1 MSEREAA
8 EVPPIPSAPPAG
20 AGQRPGPGAGSA
32 GADSAAPGPVR
43 LDAFAPGGR
52 VYQAA
57 RDLYVSEAH
66 HVRPAG
72 PLAVVEPV
80 LPTDAAAAEV
90 FVGRGAER
98 REVLAVLDPA
108 HGATGMIVASSVAG
122 LAGIGKTAL
131 ARSCAAEA
139 VGRGWYAGGAV
150 FVDLNG
156 YARDPADQ
164 VMPEHVFAPML
175 HALGFPGRPADSP
188 AGQAA
193 QYHRMLAGLAAEGR
207 PVLLVLDNASST
219 AQIADLMPRSRAHR
233 TLITSRHTLVT
244 RGSRTLEL
252 GALSP
257 AGARALVEEQLEFLS
272 PGGTR
277 TRQDAAGTERLCRL
291 CGHLPL
297 ALHIATALLARD
309 PDLTPSD
316 LADELARARHKLDI
330 LDDGERAVRAA
341 FELSYRRLTPQQ
353 ARMFRLLPVNPGPH
367 IATDAV
373 ARLVGLAD
381 DQAVGLIRELAR
393 AHVVERVGN
402 GVWRQHDLMRAYAIE
417 LLGHHGDNQGAAS
430 NRLIE
435 HYIALAADAMSA
447 LHGEGPDTSFPTVE
461 AALAWCDREHP
472 NLQAATSMAATFGDD
487 DGALRIQ
494 ETVVAVYAHRG
505 QTAEWEAAAR
515 TAVRFAREAKDHP
528 GLSRALHQVMVALER
543 GGRQDEAVEAAGVL
557 LRFEQVVI
565 EAASLAEHPLDCQR
579 LLQHAVA
586 AVAESG
592 RLLGKRERRLLHTRR
607 ADIARVANARRLDET
622 FREIG
627 PRAPRRPAGP
637 AAEDVPGED
646 FRGTVPRPPRRPPEP
661 DTEDVPGEDFRGTVP
676 RPPRRPPEPPA
687 EEEVPDVAVE
697 ATRWAREALERLSE
711 HSPGVAHTVA
721 GAAPAQM
728 AARRAL
734 SLIPEDLRP
743 EDADDWRGVCALLA
757 RFAAARLAGGP
768 MSRDAGRLAQQ
779 GWSRGVLPHVASTYE
794 IAVQA
799 YRRVN
804 DAAPQVRLYSDLA
817 EESFQSGAY
826 PLAAK
831 YRLAAAGIAEAMGD
845 EEGQGEALSAAA
857 HAHLLLANHEEAARF
872 AESAFPLLTAAERPG
887 PAGRALTT
895 LANARYSL
903 NLPARAL
910 SAALGAEALTASAGD
925 LPGRTAALLILG
937 LVQRDTDRAEDS
949 SASWRT
955 ALHIARTLDDPYLTP
970 STESFLKSVGH
981 LRG

>member
-1 MSEREAA
+1 MREREAA
-8 EVPPIPSAPPAG
+8 EGPPIPPAPPAD
-20 AGQRPGPGAGSA
+20 AGRGPGPGAGPA

-80 LPTDAAAAEV
+80 LPTDEAAAEV
-90 FVGRGAER
+90 FVGRGTER

-175 HALGFPGRPADSP
+175 HALGFQGRPADSP

-193 QYHRMLAGLAAEGR
+193 QYHRMLADLAAEGR
-207 PVLLVLDNASST
+207 PVLLVLDNASGT
-219 AQIADLMPRSRAHR
+219 AQIAGLMPRSRAHR

-272 PGGTR
+272 PGRTR
-277 TRQDAAGTERLCRL
+277 TRQDATGTERLCRL

-309 PDLTPSD
+309 PNLTPSD
-316 LADELARARHKLDI
+316 LADELARARHRLDV

-341 FELSYRRLTPQQ
+341 FELSYRRLTPTQ
-353 ARMFRLLPVNPGPH
+353 ARVFRLLPVNPGPH
-367 IATDAV
+367 ITTDAV
-373 ARLVGLAD
+373 ARLVDLAD

-417 LLGHHGDNQGAAS
+417 LLGHYGDNQGSAS

-447 LHGEGPDTSFPTVE
+447 LHGEAPATSFPTVE

-494 ETVVAVYAHRG
+494 ETLVAVYAHRG

-528 GLSRALHQVMVALER
+528 GRSRALHQVMLALER
-543 GGRQDEAVEAAGVL
+543 AGRQDEAVEAAREL
-557 LRFEQVVI
+557 LRFQHVVI
-565 EAASLAEHPLDCQR
+565 EAASRAEHPLDCQR

-586 AVAESG
+586 AVAECR
-592 RLLGKRERRLLHTRR
+592 RLLGEREDRLLHTRR

-627 PRAPRRPAGP
+627 PRPPRRPAGP
-637 AAEDVPGED
+637 DTEDVPGEA
-646 FRGTVPRPPRRPPEP
+646 FWGSVPRPPRRPPEP
-661 DTEDVPGEDFRGTVP
+661 A
-676 RPPRRPPEPPA
+676 A

-697 ATRWAREALERLSE
+697 ATRWAREALERLAE
-711 HSPGVAHTVA
+711 HPPGVAHTVV

-734 SLIPEDLRP
+734 SLIPEGLRP

-768 MSRDAGRLAQQ
+768 MSRDAGRLAQRD
-779 GWSRGVLPHVASTYE
+779 WSWRVLPHVASTYE

-804 DAAPQVRLYSDLA
+804 DAAAQVRLYTDLA

-831 YRLAAAGIAEAMGD
+831 CRLAAAGIAEAMGD

-857 HAHLLLANHEEAARF
+857 HANLLLANHEEAARF
-872 AESAFPLLTAAERPG
+872 AERAVPLLTAAKRPG

-910 SAALGAEALTASAGD
+910 SAALRAEALTASADD
-925 LPGRTAALLILG
+925 LPGRTAALLVLG
-937 LVQRDTDRAEDS
+937 LAQRDTDRAEDS
-949 SASWRT
+949 SAFWRT

>member
-20 AGQRPGPGAGSA
+20 AGQGPGPGARSA

-80 LPTDAAAAEV
+80 LPTDEAAAEV
-90 FVGRGAER
+90 FVGRGTER

-252 GALSP
+252 GTLSP

-291 CGHLPL
+291 CGHMPL

-316 LADELARARHKLDI
+316 LADELARARNKLDI

-417 LLGHHGDNQGAAS
+417 LLGLYGDNQGAAS

-447 LHGEGPDTSFPTVE
+447 LHGEGPATSFPTVE

-557 LRFEQVVI
+557 LRFQQVVI

-586 AVAESG
+586 AVTESG
-592 RLLGKRERRLLHTRR
+592 RLLGEREDRLLHIRR
-607 ADIARVANARRLDET
+607 ADIARVANARHLDET

-627 PRAPRRPAGP
+627 PRAPRRPAG
-637 AAEDVPGED
+637 
-646 FRGTVPRPPRRPPEP
+646 P

-676 RPPRRPPEPPA
+676 RPPRRPPEPAA

-711 HSPGVAHTVA
+711 HSPGAAHTVV

-743 EDADDWRGVCALLA
+743 EDAADWRGVCALLA

-768 MSRDAGRLAQQ
+768 MSRDAGRLAQRD
-779 GWSRGVLPHVASTYE
+779 WSWRVLPHVASTYE

-804 DAAPQVRLYSDLA
+804 DAAAQVRLYTDLA

-831 YRLAAAGIAEAMGD
+831 CRLAAAGIAETMGD
-845 EEGQGEALSAAA
+845 EEGQGQALSAAA
-857 HAHLLLANHEEAARF
+857 HAHLLLANHEEAARY
-872 AESAFPLLTAAERPG
+872 AERAFPLLTAAKRPG

-895 LANARYSL
+895 LANAHYSL

>member
-1 MSEREAA
+1 MREREAA
-8 EVPPIPSAPPAG
+8 EGPPIPPAPPAG
-20 AGQRPGPGAGSA
+20 AGQGPGPGAGSA
-32 GADSAAPGPVR
+32 GADFAAPGPVR

-80 LPTDAAAAEV
+80 LPTDEAAAEV
-90 FVGRGAER
+90 FVGRGTER

-175 HALGFPGRPADSP
+175 HALGFRGRPADSP

-193 QYHRMLAGLAAEGR
+193 QYHRMLADLAAEGR

-277 TRQDAAGTERLCRL
+277 TRQDATGTERLCRL

-316 LADELARARHKLDI
+316 LADELARARHKLDV

-341 FELSYRRLTPQQ
+341 FELSYRRLTPKQ

-373 ARLVGLAD
+373 ARLVDLAD

-435 HYIALAADAMSA
+435 HYIALAADALST
-447 LHGEGPDTSFPTVE
+447 LHGEGPATSFPTVE

-515 TAVRFAREAKDHP
+515 TAVRFATEAKDHP
-528 GLSRALHQVMVALER
+528 GRSRALHQVMVALER
-543 GGRQDEAVEAAGVL
+543 SGRQDEAVEAAGAL
-557 LRFEQVVI
+557 LRFQHVVI
-565 EAASLAEHPLDCQR
+565 EAASRAEHPLDCRR

-586 AVAESG
+586 AVAESR
-592 RLLGKRERRLLHTRR
+592 RLLGEREDWLLHTRR

-627 PRAPRRPAGP
+627 PRPPRRPAGP
-637 AAEDVPGED
+637 DTEDVPGEN
-646 FRGTVPRPPRRPPEP
+646 FWGTVPRPPRRPPELA
-661 DTEDVPGEDFRGTVP
+661 
-676 RPPRRPPEPPA
+676 A

-711 HSPGVAHTVA
+711 QPPGAAHTVA
-721 GAAPAQM
+721 GAAPAQR
-728 AARRAL
+728 AARRSL
-734 SLIPEDLRP
+734 SLIPEGLRP

-779 GWSRGVLPHVASTYE
+779 DWSWGVLPHVASTYE
-794 IAVQA
+794 IAVHA

-804 DAAPQVRLYSDLA
+804 DAASQVRLYTDLA

-831 YRLAAAGIAEAMGD
+831 CRLAAAGIAESMGD

-857 HAHLLLANHEEAARF
+857 HANLLLANHVEAARF
-872 AESAFPLLTAAERPG
+872 AERAVPLLTAAKRPG

-910 SAALGAEALTASAGD
+910 SAALRAEALTASADD
-925 LPGRTAALLILG
+925 LPGRTAALLVLG
-937 LVQRDTDRAEDS
+937 LAQRATNRAEDS

-955 ALHIARTLDDPYLTP
+955 ALHLARTLDDPYLTP

>member
-8 EVPPIPSAPPAG
+8 EGPPIPPAPPAG
-20 AGQRPGPGAGSA
+20 PGPGAGSA
-32 GADSAAPGPVR
+32 GADFAAPGPVR

-57 RDLYVSEAH
+57 RDLYVSEGH

-80 LPTDAAAAEV
+80 LPTDEAAAEV
-90 FVGRGAER
+90 FVGRGTER

-175 HALGFPGRPADSP
+175 HALGFRGRPADSP

-193 QYHRMLAGLAAEGR
+193 QYHRMLADLAAEGR

-219 AQIADLMPRSRAHR
+219 AQISDLMPRSRAHR

-277 TRQDAAGTERLCRL
+277 TRQDATGTERLCRL

-309 PDLTPSD
+309 PDLTPSE
-316 LADELARARHKLDI
+316 LADELARARHKLDV

-373 ARLVGLAD
+373 ARLVDLPD
-381 DQAVGLIRELAR
+381 DRAVGLIRELAR

-417 LLGHHGDNQGAAS
+417 LLGRHGDNQGAAS

-435 HYIALAADAMSA
+435 HYISLAADAMSA
-447 LHGEGPDTSFPTVE
+447 LHGEGPAPSFATVE

-494 ETVVAVYAHRG
+494 ETLVAVYAHRG

-515 TAVRFAREAKDHP
+515 MAVRFAREAKDHP
-528 GLSRALHQVMVALER
+528 GRSRALHQVMVALER
-543 GGRQDEAVEAAGVL
+543 GGRQDEAMEAAGVL
-557 LRFEQVVI
+557 LRFQQVVI

-592 RLLGKRERRLLHTRR
+592 RLLGEREDRLLHTRR
-607 ADIARVANARRLDET
+607 TDIARVANARHLDET

-637 AAEDVPGED
+637 DTEDIPGED
-646 FRGTVPRPPRRPPEP
+646 FWGSVPRPPRRPPEP
-661 DTEDVPGEDFRGTVP
+661 A
-676 RPPRRPPEPPA
+676 A
-687 EEEVPDVAVE
+687 EEEVPDVALE

-711 HSPGVAHTVA
+711 HSPGGAHSVA

-768 MSRDAGRLAQQ
+768 MSRDAGRLAQRD
-779 GWSRGVLPHVASTYE
+779 WSWGVLPHVASTYE
-794 IAVQA
+794 IVVQA

-804 DAAPQVRLYSDLA
+804 DAAAQVRLYTDLA

-872 AESAFPLLTAAERPG
+872 AERAFPLLTAAKRPG

-925 LPGRTAALLILG
+925 LPGRTAALLVLG
-937 LVQRDTDRAEDS
+937 LAQRATDRAKDS

>member
-8 EVPPIPSAPPAG
+8 EGPPIPPAPPAG
-20 AGQRPGPGAGSA
+20 PGPE
-32 GADSAAPGPVR
+32 ADFAAPGPVR

-57 RDLYVSEAH
+57 RDLYVSEGH

-80 LPTDAAAAEV
+80 LPTDEAAAEV
-90 FVGRGAER
+90 FVGRGTER

-175 HALGFPGRPADSP
+175 HALGFRGRPADSP

-193 QYHRMLAGLAAEGR
+193 QYHRMLADLAAEGR

-219 AQIADLMPRSRAHR
+219 AQISALMPRSRAHR

-277 TRQDAAGTERLCRL
+277 TRQDATGTERLCRL

-309 PDLTPSD
+309 PDLTPSE
-316 LADELARARHKLDI
+316 LADELARARHKLDV

-373 ARLVGLAD
+373 ARLVDLPD
-381 DQAVGLIRELAR
+381 DRAVGLIRELAR

-417 LLGHHGDNQGAAS
+417 LLGRHGDNQGAAS

-435 HYIALAADAMSA
+435 HYISLAADAMSA
-447 LHGEGPDTSFPTVE
+447 LHGEGPTPSFATVE

-494 ETVVAVYAHRG
+494 ETLVAVYAHRG

-515 TAVRFAREAKDHP
+515 MAVRFAREAKDHP
-528 GLSRALHQVMVALER
+528 GRSRALHQVMVALER
-543 GGRQDEAVEAAGVL
+543 GGRQGEAMEAAGVL
-557 LRFEQVVI
+557 LRFQQVVI

-592 RLLGKRERRLLHTRR
+592 RLLGEREDRLLHTRR
-607 ADIARVANARRLDET
+607 TDIARVANARHLDET

-627 PRAPRRPAGP
+627 PRAPRHPAGP
-637 AAEDVPGED
+637 DTEDIPGED
-646 FRGTVPRPPRRPPEP
+646 FWGSVPRPPRRPPEP
-661 DTEDVPGEDFRGTVP
+661 A
-676 RPPRRPPEPPA
+676 A
-687 EEEVPDVAVE
+687 EEEVPDVALE

-711 HSPGVAHTVA
+711 HSPGGAHSVA

-768 MSRDAGRLAQQ
+768 MSRDAGRLAQRN
-779 GWSRGVLPHVASTYE
+779 WSWGVLPHVASTYE

-804 DAAPQVRLYSDLA
+804 DAAAQVRLYTDLA

-872 AESAFPLLTAAERPG
+872 AERAFPLLTAAKRPG

-925 LPGRTAALLILG
+925 LPGRTAALLVLG
-937 LVQRDTDRAEDS
+937 LAQRATDRAKDS

>member
-1 MSEREAA
+1 MGERETAD
-8 EVPPIPSAPPAG
+8 VPPVPLAPPAG
-20 AGQRPGPGAGSA
+20 AGQGPGPGAGSA
-32 GADSAAPGPVR
+32 EADSAAPGPVR
-43 LDAFAPGGR
+43 LDAFASGGR

-57 RDLYVSEAH
+57 RDLYVSEVH
-66 HVRPAG
+66 HARPAG

-80 LPTDAAAAEV
+80 LPTDEAAAEV

-164 VMPEHVFAPML
+164 VMPEHLFAPML
-175 HALGFPGRPADSP
+175 HALGFRGRPADST

-193 QYHRMLAGLAAEGR
+193 QYHRMLADLAAEGR

-219 AQIADLMPRSRAHR
+219 AQVAGLMPRSRAHR

-272 PGGTR
+272 AGGTR
-277 TRQDAAGTERLCRL
+277 TRQDTTGTERLCRL

-309 PDLTPSD
+309 PGLTPSD
-316 LADELARARHKLDI
+316 LADELARARHKLDV

-341 FELSYRRLTPQQ
+341 FELSYRRLTPKQ

-373 ARLVGLAD
+373 ARLVDQAD

-402 GVWRQHDLMRAYAIE
+402 GLWRQHDLMRAYAIE

-435 HYIALAADAMSA
+435 HYISRAADAMSA
-447 LHGEGPDTSFPTVE
+447 LHGEGTVTSFPTVE
-461 AALAWCDREHP
+461 TALAWCDREHP
-472 NLQAATSMAATFGDD
+472 NLQAAASMAATFGDD

-494 ETVVAVYAHRG
+494 ETLVAVHAHRG

-528 GLSRALHQVMVALER
+528 GRSRALHQVMVALER
-543 GGRQDEAVEAAGVL
+543 GGRQDEAMEAAKVL
-557 LRFEQVVI
+557 LRFQRVVI

-586 AVAESG
+586 AVAESR
-592 RLLGKRERRLLHTRR
+592 RLLGGRADRLPGGREDRLLHARR
-607 ADIARVANARRLDET
+607 ADIERVANARRLDET
-622 FREIG
+622 FQEIG
-627 PRAPRRPAGP
+627 PRPPRRPAGP
-637 AAEDVPGED
+637 DTEDVPYED
-646 FRGTVPRPPRRPPEP
+646 LWGTVPRPPRRPPEP
-661 DTEDVPGEDFRGTVP
+661 T
-676 RPPRRPPEPPA
+676 A

-697 ATRWAREALERLSE
+697 ATRWAREALERLAE
-711 HSPGVAHTVA
+711 HPPGVAHTVV

-734 SLIPEDLRP
+734 SLIPEGLRP

-768 MSRDAGRLAQQ
+768 MSRDAGRLAHRD
-779 GWSRGVLPHVASTYE
+779 WSWRVLPHVASTYG
-794 IAVQA
+794 IAVEA

-804 DAAPQVRLYSDLA
+804 DAATQVRLYTDLA
-817 EESFQSGAY
+817 EESFRSGAY

-831 YRLAAAGIAEAMGD
+831 CRLAAAGIAEAMGD
-845 EEGQGEALSAAA
+845 EEGQGEALSAVA
-857 HAHLLLANHEEAARF
+857 HANLLLANHEEAARF
-872 AESAFPLLTAAERPG
+872 AERAVPLLTAAKRPG

-910 SAALGAEALTASAGD
+910 SAALDAEALTASADD
-925 LPGRTAALLILG
+925 LPGRAAALLILG
-937 LVQRDTDRAEDS
+937 LAQRDTDRAEDS

-955 ALHIARTLDDPYLTP
+955 ALHIARALDDPYLTP

>member
-8 EVPPIPSAPPAG
+8 EVPPIPSAPPAS
-20 AGQRPGPGAGSA
+20 AGPGAGSA

-90 FVGRGAER
+90 FVGRGTER

-233 TLITSRHTLVT
+233 TLVTSRHTLVT

-272 PGGTR
+272 SGGTR

-309 PDLTPSD
+309 PDLMPSD
-316 LADELARARHKLDI
+316 LADELARARHKLDV

-515 TAVRFAREAKDHP
+515 SAVRFAREAKDHP
-528 GLSRALHQVMVALER
+528 GRSRALHQVMVALER
-543 GGRQDEAVEAAGVL
+543 AGRQGEAVEAAGVL
-557 LRFEQVVI
+557 LGFQQVVI

-637 AAEDVPGED
+637 DTEDVPGED
-646 FRGTVPRPPRRPPEP
+646 LWGTVPRPPRRPPEP
-661 DTEDVPGEDFRGTVP
+661 A
-676 RPPRRPPEPPA
+676 A

-711 HSPGVAHTVA
+711 HSPGVARSVA

-779 GWSRGVLPHVASTYE
+779 DWSWGVLPHVASTYE

-804 DAAPQVRLYSDLA
+804 DAAAQVRLYTDLA

-831 YRLAAAGIAEAMGD
+831 CRLAAAGIAETMGD
-845 EEGQGEALSAAA
+845 EGGQGEALSAAA

-872 AESAFPLLTAAERPG
+872 AERAFPLLTAAKRPG

-895 LANARYSL
+895 LANAHYSL

-925 LPGRTAALLILG
+925 LPGRTAALLVLG
-937 LVQRDTDRAEDS
+937 LAQRDTDRAEDS

>member
-20 AGQRPGPGAGSA
+20 VGQGPGPGAGSA

-80 LPTDAAAAEV
+80 LPTDEAAAEV
-90 FVGRGAER
+90 FVGRGTER

-175 HALGFPGRPADSP
+175 HALGFQGRPADSP

-257 AGARALVEEQLEFLS
+257 AGARTLVEEQLEFLS
-272 PGGTR
+272 PGETR
-277 TRQDAAGTERLCRL
+277 TRQDAQGTERLCRM

-309 PDLTPSD
+309 PDLTPSA
-316 LADELARARHKLDI
+316 LADELARARNKLDI

-341 FELSYRRLTPQQ
+341 FELSYRRLTPKQ
-353 ARMFRLLPVNPGPH
+353 ARVFRLLPLNPGPH

-373 ARLVGLAD
+373 ARLADMAD

-417 LLGHHGDNQGAAS
+417 LLGRHGDDQGAAS

-435 HYIALAADAMSA
+435 HYIALAADVLST
-447 LHGEGPDTSFPTVE
+447 LHDEGPATPFRTVE

-472 NLQAATSMAATFGDD
+472 NLQAAVSMAVTFGDD
-487 DGALRIQ
+487 DGALRVQ

-515 TAVRFAREAKDHP
+515 SAVRFAREAKDHP
-528 GLSRALHQVMVALER
+528 GRSRALHQVMVALER
-543 GGRQDEAVEAAGVL
+543 AGRQGEAVEAAGVL
-557 LRFEQVVI
+557 LGFQQVVI

-637 AAEDVPGED
+637 DTEDVPGED
-646 FRGTVPRPPRRPPEP
+646 LWGTVPRPPRRPPEP
-661 DTEDVPGEDFRGTVP
+661 A
-676 RPPRRPPEPPA
+676 A

-711 HSPGVAHTVA
+711 HSPGVARSVA

-768 MSRDAGRLAQQ
+768 MSRNAGQLAQQ
-779 GWSRGVLPHVASTYE
+779 DWSWGVLPHVASTYE

-804 DAAPQVRLYSDLA
+804 DAAAQVRLYTDLA

-831 YRLAAAGIAEAMGD
+831 CRLAAAGIAETMGD
-845 EEGQGEALSAAA
+845 EGGQGEALSAAA

-872 AESAFPLLTAAERPG
+872 AERAFPLLTAAKRPG

-895 LANARYSL
+895 LANAHYSL

-925 LPGRTAALLILG
+925 LPGRTAALLVLG
-937 LVQRDTDRAEDS
+937 LAQRDTDRAEDS

>member
-1 MSEREAA
+1 MGERGAA
-8 EVPPIPSAPPAG
+8 EGPPIPPAPPAG
-20 AGQRPGPGAGSA
+20 AGPGPGPGAGSG

-90 FVGRGAER
+90 FVGRGTER

-277 TRQDAAGTERLCRL
+277 TRQDATGTERLCRL

-316 LADELARARHKLDI
+316 LADELARARHKLDV

-373 ARLVGLAD
+373 ARLVDLAD

-402 GVWRQHDLMRAYAIE
+402 GVWRQHDLMRAYAIQ

-435 HYIALAADAMSA
+435 HYIALAADAMAA
-447 LHGEGPDTSFPTVE
+447 LHGEGPTTSFPTVE
-461 AALAWCDREHP
+461 AALAWCDREYP

-494 ETVVAVYAHRG
+494 ETLVAVYAHRG

-515 TAVRFAREAKDHP
+515 SAVRFAREAKDHP
-528 GLSRALHQVMVALER
+528 GRSRALHQVMVALER
-543 GGRQDEAVEAAGVL
+543 AGRQSEAVEAAGVL
-557 LRFEQVVI
+557 LGFQQVVI

-637 AAEDVPGED
+637 
-646 FRGTVPRPPRRPPEP
+646 

-676 RPPRRPPEPPA
+676 RPPRRPPEPAAEDVPGEDFRRTVPRPPRRPPEPAA
-687 EEEVPDVAVE
+687 EEEVPDVALE

-711 HSPGVAHTVA
+711 HSPGVARSVA

-779 GWSRGVLPHVASTYE
+779 DWSWGVLPHVASTYE

-804 DAAPQVRLYSDLA
+804 DAAAQVRLYTDLA

-831 YRLAAAGIAEAMGD
+831 CRLAAAGIAETMGD
-845 EEGQGEALSAAA
+845 EGGQGEALSAAA

-872 AESAFPLLTAAERPG
+872 AERAFPLLTAAKRPG

-903 NLPARAL
+903 NLPAQAL

-925 LPGRTAALLILG
+925 LPGRTAALLVLG
-937 LVQRDTDRAEDS
+937 LAQRDTDRAEDS

>member
-1 MSEREAA
+1 MTPR
-8 EVPPIPSAPPAG
+8 
-20 AGQRPGPGAGSA
+20 
-32 GADSAAPGPVR
+32 PVR

-66 HVRPAG
+66 NARPAG

-80 LPTDAAAAEV
+80 LPTDEAAAEV
-90 FVGRGAER
+90 FVGRGSER

-108 HGATGMIVASSVAG
+108 HDATGMIVASSVAG

-156 YARDPADQ
+156 YASDPADQ

-175 HALGFPGRPADSP
+175 HALGFQDRLADSP
-188 AGQAA
+188 GGQAA
-193 QYHRMLAGLAAEGR
+193 QYHRMLADRAAERR

-219 AQIADLMPRSRAHR
+219 AQIADLMPRSKAHR

-252 GALSP
+252 GTLSP
-257 AGARALVEEQLEFLS
+257 AGALSLVEEQLELLS
-272 PGGTR
+272 PGETR
-277 TRQDAAGTERLCRL
+277 TRQDTTGTERLCRL

-309 PDLTPSD
+309 PDLTPAA
-316 LADELARARHKLDI
+316 LADELARARNKLDI

-341 FELSYRRLTPQQ
+341 FELSYRRLTPGQ
-353 ARMFRLLPVNPGPH
+353 ARLFRLLPLNPGPH

-373 ARLVGLAD
+373 ARLVDLAD

-417 LLGHHGDNQGAAS
+417 LLGRYGDNQGAAS

-447 LHGEGPDTSFPTVE
+447 LHGEGPATSFPTVE

-494 ETVVAVYAHRG
+494 ETLVAVHAHRG
-505 QTAEWEAAAR
+505 QTAEWEATAR

-528 GLSRALHQVMVALER
+528 GRSRALHQVMVALER
-543 GGRQDEAVEAAGVL
+543 AGRQDEAVEVAREL
-557 LRFEQVVI
+557 LRFQHVVI
-565 EAASLAEHPLDCQR
+565 EAASRAEHPLDCQR

-586 AVAESG
+586 AVAESR
-592 RLLGKRERRLLHTRR
+592 RLLGEREDRLLHTRR

-627 PRAPRRPAGP
+627 PRPPRRPAG
-637 AAEDVPGED
+637 
-646 FRGTVPRPPRRPPEP
+646 P
-661 DTEDVPGEDFRGTVP
+661 DTEDVPGEDFWGPVP
-676 RPPRRPPEPPA
+676 RPPRCPPEPAA

-697 ATRWAREALERLSE
+697 ATRWAREALERLAE
-711 HSPGVAHTVA
+711 HSPGVAHTVV

-734 SLIPEDLRP
+734 SLIPEGLRP

-757 RFAAARLAGGP
+757 CFAAARLAGGP
-768 MSRDAGRLAQQ
+768 ISRDAGRLAQRD
-779 GWSRGVLPHVASTYE
+779 WSWRVLPHVASTYE

-799 YRRVN
+799 YRRVD
-804 DAAPQVRLYSDLA
+804 DAATQVRLYTDLA

-831 YRLAAAGIAEAMGD
+831 ARLAAAGIAEAMGD
-845 EEGQGEALSAAA
+845 EEGQGEALSAVA
-857 HAHLLLANHEEAARF
+857 HANLLLANHEEAARF
-872 AESAFPLLTAAERPG
+872 AERAAPLLTAAKRPG
-887 PAGRALTT
+887 PARRALTT

-910 SAALGAEALTASAGD
+910 SAVAFMPRPSPRRRTIFRAARRPSSSWVSYNATRTAPRIPPPPGGPRCTSPGPSMTPTSRPARSPSSRAWATCAAEACSRP
-925 LPGRTAALLILG
+925 LPTRRTPP
-937 LVQRDTDRAEDS
+937 
-949 SASWRT
+949 ASWCCRW
-955 ALHIARTLDDPYLTP
+955 ASSGCGPP
-970 STESFLKSVGH
+970 
-981 LRG
+981 

>member
-1 MSEREAA
+1 MGEREAA
-8 EVPPIPSAPPAG
+8 EDPPLSTAPTAG
-20 AGQRPGPGAGSA
+20 AGPGAGPGPSTESSA
-32 GADSAAPGPVR
+32 GADSVTPQPVR

-80 LPTDAAAAEV
+80 LPTGEAAAEV
-90 FVGRGAER
+90 FVGRGTER

-156 YARDPADQ
+156 YASDPADQ

-175 HALGFPGRPADSP
+175 HSLGFQGRLADSP
-188 AGQAA
+188 GGQAA
-193 QYHRMLAGLAAEGR
+193 QYHRMLADRAAERR

-219 AQIADLMPRSRAHR
+219 AQIAGLMPRSRAHR

-257 AGARALVEEQLEFLS
+257 VGARTLVEEQLEFLS
-272 PGGTR
+272 PGEPR
-277 TRQDAAGTERLCRL
+277 TRQDAKGTERLCRM

-309 PDLTPSD
+309 PDLTPAA
-316 LADELARARHKLDI
+316 LADELARARNRLDI

-341 FELSYRRLTPQQ
+341 FELSYRRLTPEQ
-353 ARMFRLLPVNPGPH
+353 ARLFRLLPLNPGPH

-373 ARLVGLAD
+373 ARLADMTD
-381 DQAVGLIRELAR
+381 DQAVGLVRELAR
-393 AHVVERVGN
+393 AHVVERAGSS
-402 GVWRQHDLMRAYAIE
+402 VWRQHDLMRAYAIE
-417 LLGHHGDNQGAAS
+417 LLGLHGDDQGAAS

-435 HYIALAADAMSA
+435 HYIALAADAMST
-447 LHGEGPDTSFPTVE
+447 LHADRPSAPFRTVE
-461 AALAWCDREHP
+461 DALTWCDREHP
-472 NLQAATSMAATFGDD
+472 NLQAAISMAATFGDD

-494 ETVVAVYAHRG
+494 ETLIAVHAHRG

-515 TAVRFAREAKDHP
+515 MAVRFAREAKDHP
-528 GLSRALHQVMVALER
+528 GRSRALHQVMVALER
-543 GGRQDEAVEAAGVL
+543 GGRQDQAVEAARAL
-557 LRFEQVVI
+557 LRFQHEVI
-565 EAASLAEHPLDCQR
+565 EAASRAEDPVDCRR

-586 AVAESG
+586 AVAESR
-592 RLLGKRERRLLHTRR
+592 RLLGESESRLLHTRR
-607 ADIARVANARRLDET
+607 EDIARVASARHLDET
-622 FREIG
+622 FQEIG
-627 PRAPRRPAGP
+627 
-637 AAEDVPGED
+637 
-646 FRGTVPRPPRRPPEP
+646 PRPPRRVSEPPTDE
-661 DTEDVPGEDFRGTVP
+661 VPGVS
-676 RPPRRPPEPPA
+676 A
-687 EEEVPDVAVE
+687 EAVS
-697 ATRWAREALERLSE
+697 WARNALERL
-711 HSPGVAHTVA
+711 PQGFPRGTDPVA

-743 EDADDWRGVCALLA
+743 EDADDWREVCELLA
-757 RFAAARLAGGP
+757 RFAAKRLAWGAV
-768 MSRDAGRLAQQ
+768 SRDSGRPAQ
-779 GWSRGVLPHVASTYE
+779 GDWSWRVLPHVTSTYE

-799 YRRVN
+799 YKRIN
-804 DAAPQVRLYSDLA
+804 DPAAQVRLYTDLA
-817 EESFQSGAY
+817 EESFQSGDY
-826 PLAAK
+826 PRAIRCRTAV
-831 YRLAAAGIAEAMGD
+831 AGIAKAMGD
-845 EEGQGEALSAAA
+845 EAGEGEALAAVA
-857 HAHLLLANHEEAARF
+857 HANLLLENHEKAVRF
-872 AESAFPLLTAAERPG
+872 AESAVPLLTAAKRPG

-903 NLPARAL
+903 TLPAQAL
-910 SAALGAEALTASAGD
+910 SAALNAEALAASVDD
-925 LPGRTAALLILG
+925 LQGRIAALLILG
-937 LVQRDTDRAEDS
+937 LAQRDTDHAEDAS
-949 SASWRT
+949 TSWRT
-955 ALHIARTLDDPYLTP
+955 ALRIARTLQDPYLTP
-970 STESFLKSVGH
+970 RTESFLKSVGH
-981 LRG
+981 LRT

>member
-8 EVPPIPSAPPAG
+8 EGPPVPPAPPAG
-20 AGQRPGPGAGSA
+20 AGRGPGPGAGSA

-57 RDLYVSEAH
+57 RDLYVSEAP

-80 LPTDAAAAEV
+80 LPTDEAAAEV
-90 FVGRGAER
+90 FVGRGPER

-175 HALGFPGRPADSP
+175 HALGFQGRPADSP

-193 QYHRMLAGLAAEGR
+193 QYHRMLADLAAEGR

-219 AQIADLMPRSRAHR
+219 AQIAGLMPRSRAHR

-277 TRQDAAGTERLCRL
+277 TRHDATGTERLCRL

-316 LADELARARHKLDI
+316 LADELARARHKLDV

-341 FELSYRRLTPQQ
+341 FELSYRRLTPKQ
-353 ARMFRLLPVNPGPH
+353 ARVFRLLPVNPGPH
-367 IATDAV
+367 ITTDAV
-373 ARLVGLAD
+373 ARLVDLAD
-381 DQAVGLIRELAR
+381 DQAVGVIRELAR

-402 GVWRQHDLMRAYAIE
+402 GAWRQHDLMRAYAIE
-417 LLGHHGDNQGAAS
+417 LLGHHGDDQGAAS

-447 LHGEGPDTSFPTVE
+447 LHGEGPAASFPTVD
-461 AALAWCDREHP
+461 AALAWCEREHP

-494 ETVVAVYAHRG
+494 ETLVAVYAHRG

-528 GLSRALHQVMVALER
+528 GRSRALHQVMVALER
-543 GGRQDEAVEAAGVL
+543 AGRQDEAVEAAGVL
-557 LRFEQVVI
+557 LRFQHVVI
-565 EAASLAEHPLDCQR
+565 EAASRAEHPLDCQR

-586 AVAESG
+586 AVAESR
-592 RLLGKRERRLLHTRR
+592 RLLGEREDWLLHTRR

-637 AAEDVPGED
+637 DTEDLPGED
-646 FRGTVPRPPRRPPEP
+646 FRRTVPRPPRRPPGP
-661 DTEDVPGEDFRGTVP
+661 A
-676 RPPRRPPEPPA
+676 A
-687 EEEVPDVAVE
+687 EEKVPDVAVE
-697 ATRWAREALERLSE
+697 ATRWAREALERLSK
-711 HSPGVAHTVA
+711 HPTGAAHTVA

-734 SLIPEDLRP
+734 SLIPEGLRP

-757 RFAAARLAGGP
+757 RFAAARLDGGP
-768 MSRDAGRLAQQ
+768 VSRDAGRLAQQ
-779 GWSRGVLPHVASTYE
+779 DWSWGVLPHVASTYE

-804 DAAPQVRLYSDLA
+804 DAAAQVRLYTDLA

-831 YRLAAAGIAEAMGD
+831 CRLAAAGIAEAMGD

-872 AESAFPLLTAAERPG
+872 AERAVPLLTAAKRPG

-895 LANARYSL
+895 LANARHSL

-910 SAALGAEALTASAGD
+910 SAALRAEALTASADD
-925 LPGRTAALLILG
+925 LPGRTAALLVLG
-937 LVQRDTDRAEDS
+937 LAQRDTNRAEDS

-970 STESFLKSVGH
+970 STESFLKRVGH

>member
-8 EVPPIPSAPPAG
+8 EGPPIPPAPPAG
-20 AGQRPGPGAGSA
+20 PGPGAGSA

-57 RDLYVSEAH
+57 RDLYVSEGH

-80 LPTDAAAAEV
+80 LPTDEAAAEV
-90 FVGRGAER
+90 FVGRGTER

-175 HALGFPGRPADSP
+175 HALGFRGRPADSP

-193 QYHRMLAGLAAEGR
+193 QYHRMLADLAAEGR

-219 AQIADLMPRSRAHR
+219 AQISDLMPRSRAHR

-277 TRQDAAGTERLCRL
+277 TRQDATGTERLCRL

-309 PDLTPSD
+309 PDLTPSE
-316 LADELARARHKLDI
+316 LADELARARHKLDV

-373 ARLVGLAD
+373 ARLVDLPD
-381 DQAVGLIRELAR
+381 DRAVGLIRELAR

-417 LLGHHGDNQGAAS
+417 LLGRHGDNQGAAS

-435 HYIALAADAMSA
+435 HYISLAADAMSA
-447 LHGEGPDTSFPTVE
+447 LHGEGPAPSFATVE

-494 ETVVAVYAHRG
+494 ETLVAVYAHRG

-515 TAVRFAREAKDHP
+515 MAVRFAREAKDHP
-528 GLSRALHQVMVALER
+528 GRSRALHQVMVALER
-543 GGRQDEAVEAAGVL
+543 GGRQDEAMEAAGVL
-557 LRFEQVVI
+557 LRFQQVVI

-592 RLLGKRERRLLHTRR
+592 RLLGEREDRLLHTRR
-607 ADIARVANARRLDET
+607 TDIARVANARHLDET

-637 AAEDVPGED
+637 DTEDVPGED
-646 FRGTVPRPPRRPPEP
+646 CRGTGPRAPRHPAGPDTEDIPGEDFWGSVPRPPRRPPEP
-661 DTEDVPGEDFRGTVP
+661 A
-676 RPPRRPPEPPA
+676 A
-687 EEEVPDVAVE
+687 EEEVPDVALE

-711 HSPGVAHTVA
+711 HSPGGAHSVA

-768 MSRDAGRLAQQ
+768 MSRDAGRLAQRD
-779 GWSRGVLPHVASTYE
+779 WSWGVLPHVASTYE
-794 IAVQA
+794 IVVQA

-804 DAAPQVRLYSDLA
+804 DAAAQVRLYTDLA

-872 AESAFPLLTAAERPG
+872 AERAFPLLTAAKRPG

-925 LPGRTAALLILG
+925 LPGRTAALLVLG
-937 LVQRDTDRAEDS
+937 LAQRATDRAKDS

>member
-1 MSEREAA
+1 MGEREAA
-8 EVPPIPSAPPAG
+8 KGPPVPPAPPAG
-20 AGQRPGPGAGSA
+20 AGQGPGPGAGSA

-72 PLAVVEPV
+72 PLVVVEPV
-80 LPTDAAAAEV
+80 LPTDEAAAEV
-90 FVGRGAER
+90 FVGRGTER

-175 HALGFPGRPADSP
+175 HALGFQGRPADSP

-233 TLITSRHTLVT
+233 SLITSRHTLVT

-257 AGARALVEEQLEFLS
+257 AGARALVDEQLEFLS

-277 TRQDAAGTERLCRL
+277 TRQDATGTERLCRL

-309 PDLTPSD
+309 PALTPSD
-316 LADELARARHKLDI
+316 LADELARARHKLDV

-341 FELSYRRLTPQQ
+341 FELSYRRLTPKQ
-353 ARMFRLLPVNPGPH
+353 ARVFRLLPLNPGPH

-373 ARLVGLAD
+373 ARLADMAD

-417 LLGHHGDNQGAAS
+417 LLGRHGDNQGAAS

-435 HYIALAADAMSA
+435 HYIALAADALA
-447 LHGEGPDTSFPTVE
+447 TLHAEGPATPFRTVE
-461 AALAWCDREHP
+461 AALAWCDREQP
-472 NLQAATSMAATFGDD
+472 NLQAAISMAATFGDD

-494 ETVVAVYAHRG
+494 ETLIAVHAHRG

-515 TAVRFAREAKDHP
+515 TAVRFATEAKDHP
-528 GLSRALHQVMVALER
+528 GRSRALHQVMVALER
-543 GGRQDEAVEAAGVL
+543 GGRRDQAVEAARTL
-557 LRFEQVVI
+557 LRFQHMVV
-565 EAASLAEHPLDCQR
+565 EAASQAGHPLDCQR
-579 LLQHAVA
+579 LLEHAVA

-592 RLLGKRERRLLHTRR
+592 RLLGEREDRLLHTRR
-607 ADIARVANARRLDET
+607 ADIARVASARRLDET
-622 FREIG
+622 FQEIG
-627 PRAPRRPAGP
+627 PRPPRRPAGP
-637 AAEDVPGED
+637 AAEEEVPEEN
-646 FRGTVPRPPRRPPEP
+646 FRGSVPRPPRRPPEP
-661 DTEDVPGEDFRGTVP
+661 A
-676 RPPRRPPEPPA
+676 A
-687 EEEVPDVAVE
+687 EEEVVGVAAE
-697 ATRWAREALERLSE
+697 AARWARKALERLPKDS
-711 HSPGVAHTVA
+711 SGDAHTVA

-768 MSRDAGRLAQQ
+768 ISRDAGRIAQQ
-779 GWSRGVLPHVASTYE
+779 DWSWRVLPHVASTYE
-794 IAVQA
+794 IAVLA

-804 DAAPQVRLYSDLA
+804 DPAAQVRLYSDLA
-817 EESFQSGAY
+817 EESFRSGDY
-826 PLAAK
+826 PRVIK
-831 YRLAAAGIAEAMGD
+831 CRLMAAGITEAMGD
-845 EEGQGEALSAAA
+845 EAGQGEALSAVA
-857 HAHLLLANHEEAARF
+857 HANLLLANHEEAARF
-872 AESAFPLLTAAERPG
+872 AEKAAPLLAGAKRPG

-903 NLPARAL
+903 NHPAQAL
-910 SAALGAEALTASAGD
+910 SAALRAEALTTSADD
-925 LPGRTAALLILG
+925 LQGRVAALLILG
-937 LVQRDTDRAEDS
+937 LAQRDTDRADDA

-955 ALHIARTLDDPYLTP
+955 ALRIARTLQDPYLTP
-970 STESFLKSVGH
+970 RTESFLKTMGH
-981 LRG
+981 LRS

>member
-1 MSEREAA
+1 MASGGASPDTQVVGSQHLEAHASE
-8 EVPPIPSAPPAG
+8 S
-20 AGQRPGPGAGSA
+20 
-32 GADSAAPGPVR
+32 
-43 LDAFAPGGR
+43 GR

-80 LPTDAAAAEV
+80 LPTDEAAAEV
-90 FVGRGAER
+90 FVGRATER

-108 HGATGMIVASSVAG
+108 HGATGMVVASSVAG

-139 VGRGWYAGGAV
+139 VGRGWYPGGAV

-156 YARDPADQ
+156 YARDPADH
-164 VMPEHVFAPML
+164 VMPEHVLAPIL
-175 HALGFPGRPADSP
+175 HSLGFEGRPAESP

-193 QYHRMLAGLAAEGR
+193 QYHRMLADRAAEGC

-219 AQIADLMPRSRAHR
+219 SQIADLMPRSRAHR

-277 TRQDAAGTERLCRL
+277 TRQDSTGTERLCRL

-316 LADELARARHKLDI
+316 LADELARARHKLDV

-341 FELSYRRLTPQQ
+341 FELSYRRLTPKQ

-367 IATDAV
+367 ISTDAV
-373 ARLVGLAD
+373 APLVDLPD

-402 GVWRQHDLMRAYAIE
+402 GVWRQHDLMRAYSIE
-417 LLGHHGDNQGAAS
+417 LLAHHGDNQGAAS

-447 LHGEGPDTSFPTVE
+447 LHAEGPATSFRTVE
-461 AALAWCDREHP
+461 AALAWCDRGHP

-494 ETVVAVYAHRG
+494 ETLVAVHAHRR

-515 TAVRFAREAKDHP
+515 TAVRFAREAKDHR
-528 GLSRALHQVMVALER
+528 GRSRALHQVMVALEH
-543 GGRQDEAVEAAGVL
+543 GGRQDEAVEAAGAL
-557 LRFEQVVI
+557 LRFQHVVI
-565 EAASLAEHPLDCQR
+565 EAASRAEHPLDCQR

-592 RLLGKRERRLLHTRR
+592 RLLDESEDWLLHTRR

-622 FREIG
+622 FQVIG
-627 PRAPRRPAGP
+627 PRPPRRPTGP
-637 AAEDVPGED
+637 DSEDVPDENV
-646 FRGTVPRPPRRPPEP
+646 RGTVPPPPRRPPEP
-661 DTEDVPGEDFRGTVP
+661 A
-676 RPPRRPPEPPA
+676 A
-687 EEEVPDVAVE
+687 EEEVPSVAAE
-697 ATRWAREALERLSE
+697 AMSWARETLKRWPED
-711 HSPGVAHTVA
+711 SPGDAHTVA

-743 EDADDWRGVCALLA
+743 ENADEWRGGVCALLA

-768 MSRDAGRLAQQ
+768 MSRDAGRLAHQD
-779 GWSRGVLPHVASTYE
+779 WSWRVLPHVASTYE

-799 YRRVN
+799 YRRIN
-804 DAAPQVRLYSDLA
+804 DAAAQAHLYTDLA
-817 EESFQSGAY
+817 EESFASGDY
-826 PLAAK
+826 PRAVK
-831 YRLAAAGIAEAMGD
+831 CRLAAAGIAEAMGD
-845 EEGQGEALSAAA
+845 EAGQGDALSAVA
-857 HAHLLLANHEEAARF
+857 HANLLLANHEEAARF
-872 AESAFPLLTAAERPG
+872 AEKAVPLLTAAKRPG
-887 PAGRALTT
+887 ARRPGAHHPGERLLQPESPGPGAL
-895 LANARYSL
+895 RR
-903 NLPARAL
+903 P
-910 SAALGAEALTASAGD
+910 
-925 LPGRTAALLILG
+925 
-937 LVQRDTDRAEDS
+937 
-949 SASWRT
+949 
-955 ALHIARTLDDPYLTP
+955 
-970 STESFLKSVGH
+970 
-981 LRG
+981 

>member
-1 MSEREAA
+1 MGERGAA
-8 EVPPIPSAPPAG
+8 EGPPIPPAPPAG
-20 AGQRPGPGAGSA
+20 GGPGPGPGAGPSPGADAA
-32 GADSAAPGPVR
+32 GAGPVR

-66 HVRPAG
+66 HVGPAG

-80 LPTDAAAAEV
+80 LPTDEAAAEV
-90 FVGRGAER
+90 FVGRGTEV

-175 HALGFPGRPADSP
+175 HALGFRGRPADSP

-193 QYHRMLAGLAAEGR
+193 QYHRMLADRAAEGR

-219 AQIADLMPRSRAHR
+219 AQIAGLMPRSRAHR

-257 AGARALVEEQLEFLS
+257 AGARALVEEQLQFLS

-277 TRQDAAGTERLCRL
+277 TGQDATGTERLCRL

-316 LADELARARHKLDI
+316 LADELARARHRLDV

-341 FELSYRRLTPQQ
+341 FELSYRRLTPKQ

-373 ARLVGLAD
+373 ARLVDLAD

-417 LLGHHGDNQGAAS
+417 LLGHHGDDQGAAS
-430 NRLIE
+430 SRLIE
-435 HYIALAADAMSA
+435 HYIALAADALSA
-447 LHGEGPDTSFPTVE
+447 LHGEGSATSFPTVE

-494 ETVVAVYAHRG
+494 ETLIALYAHRG
-505 QTAEWEAAAR
+505 QTAEWESAAR
-515 TAVRFAREAKDHP
+515 AAVRFAREAKDHP
-528 GLSRALHQVMVALER
+528 GRSRALHQVMVALER
-543 GGRQDEAVEAAGVL
+543 AGRRAEAVAAAGALLRFQHVVVEAAS
-557 LRFEQVVI
+557 R
-565 EAASLAEHPLDCQR
+565 AEHPLDCQR

-592 RLLGKRERRLLHTRR
+592 RLLGDREDWLLHTRR
-607 ADIARVANARRLDET
+607 ADIARVANARRLDES
-622 FREIG
+622 FQEIG
-627 PRAPRRPAGP
+627 
-637 AAEDVPGED
+637 
-646 FRGTVPRPPRRPPEP
+646 PRPPRRPAVP
-661 DTEDVPGEDFRGTVP
+661 DTEDVPDGDFRETA
-676 RPPRRPPEPPA
+676 PRRPHRPPGPPA

-697 ATRWAREALERLSE
+697 ATRWAREALDRLAE
-711 HSPGVAHTVA
+711 HSPGIAHTVA
-721 GAAPAQM
+721 GAAPAQR

-734 SLIPEDLRP
+734 SLIPEGLRP

-768 MSRDAGRLAQQ
+768 TSRDAGRLAQQ
-779 GWSRGVLPHVASTYE
+779 NWSSLVLPHVASTYE
-794 IAVQA
+794 IAVLA
-799 YRRVN
+799 HRRVN
-804 DAAPQVRLYSDLA
+804 DAAAQVRLYTDLA
-817 EESFQSGAY
+817 EESFRSGAY
-826 PLAAK
+826 PLAVTC
-831 YRLAAAGIAEAMGD
+831 RLAAAGIAEATGD
-845 EEGQGEALSAAA
+845 EGGQGEALSAAA
-857 HAHLLLANHEEAARF
+857 HANLLLANHEEAARL
-872 AESAFPLLTAAERPG
+872 AERAAPLLTAAKRPG

-903 NLPARAL
+903 NSPARAL
-910 SAALGAEALTASAGD
+910 SAALRADALTASADD
-925 LPGRTAALLILG
+925 LPGRTAALLVLG
-937 LVQRDTDRAEDS
+937 LAQRDTGRAADS
-949 SASWRT
+949 AASWQR
-955 ALHIARTLDDPYLTP
+955 ALRIARALKDPYLTP
-970 STESFLKSVGH
+970 STESFLRSVGH
-981 LRG
+981 LGG

>member
-1 MSEREAA
+1 MGGREAA
-8 EVPPIPSAPPAG
+8 EGPPIPSAPPAG
-20 AGQRPGPGAGSA
+20 AGPGAGAA

-90 FVGRGAER
+90 FVGRGAEM

-316 LADELARARHKLDI
+316 LADELARARHKLDV

-341 FELSYRRLTPQQ
+341 FELSYRRLTSQQ

-373 ARLVGLAD
+373 ARLVDLAD

-402 GVWRQHDLMRAYAIE
+402 GVWRQHDLMRAYAIQ

-435 HYIALAADAMSA
+435 HYIAMAADAMSA
-447 LHGEGPDTSFPTVE
+447 LHGEGPVTSFPTVE

-494 ETVVAVYAHRG
+494 ETLVAVYAHRG

-528 GLSRALHQVMVALER
+528 GRSRALHQVMVALER
-543 GGRQDEAVEAAGVL
+543 AGRQDEAVEAAGVL
-557 LRFEQVVI
+557 LGFQQVVI

-592 RLLGKRERRLLHTRR
+592 RLLGGREDGLLHTRR

-637 AAEDVPGED
+637 
-646 FRGTVPRPPRRPPEP
+646 

-676 RPPRRPPEPPA
+676 RPPRRPPEPPEPPA
-687 EEEVPDVAVE
+687 EEEVPDVALE

-711 HSPGVAHTVA
+711 HSPGVAHSVA

-779 GWSRGVLPHVASTYE
+779 EWSWGVLPHVAGTYE

-831 YRLAAAGIAEAMGD
+831 CRLAAAGIAEAMGD

-857 HAHLLLANHEEAARF
+857 HAHLLMANHEEAARF
-872 AESAFPLLTAAERPG
+872 AESAFPLLTAAKRPG

-895 LANARYSL
+895 LANARFSL
-903 NLPARAL
+903 NLPAQAL

-925 LPGRTAALLILG
+925 LPGRTAALLVLG
-937 LVQRDTDRAEDS
+937 LAQRDTDRAEDS

>member
-1 MSEREAA
+1 MREREAA
-8 EVPPIPSAPPAG
+8 EGPPIPPAPPAD
-20 AGQRPGPGAGSA
+20 AGQGPGPGAGPA

-80 LPTDAAAAEV
+80 LPTDEAAAEV
-90 FVGRGAER
+90 FVGRGTER

-175 HALGFPGRPADSP
+175 HALGFQGRPADSP

-193 QYHRMLAGLAAEGR
+193 QYHRMLADLAAEGR
-207 PVLLVLDNASST
+207 PVLLVLDNASGT
-219 AQIADLMPRSRAHR
+219 AQIAGLMPRSRAHR

-277 TRQDAAGTERLCRL
+277 TRQDATGTERLCRL

-316 LADELARARHKLDI
+316 LADELACARHRLDV

-341 FELSYRRLTPQQ
+341 FELSYRRLTPTQ
-353 ARMFRLLPVNPGPH
+353 ARVFRLLPVNPGPH
-367 IATDAV
+367 ITTDAV
-373 ARLVGLAD
+373 ARLVDLAD

-417 LLGHHGDNQGAAS
+417 LLGHYGDNQGAAS

-447 LHGEGPDTSFPTVE
+447 LHGEAPATSFPTVE

-494 ETVVAVYAHRG
+494 ETLVAVHAHRG

-528 GLSRALHQVMVALER
+528 GRSRALHQVMLALER
-543 GGRQDEAVEAAGVL
+543 AGRQDEAVEAAGAL
-557 LRFEQVVI
+557 LRFQHVVI
-565 EAASLAEHPLDCQR
+565 EAASRAEHPLDCQR

-586 AVAESG
+586 AVAECR
-592 RLLGKRERRLLHTRR
+592 RLLGEREDRLLHTRR

-627 PRAPRRPAGP
+627 PRPPRRPAGP
-637 AAEDVPGED
+637 DTEDVPGEA
-646 FRGTVPRPPRRPPEP
+646 FWGSVPRPPRRPPEP
-661 DTEDVPGEDFRGTVP
+661 A
-676 RPPRRPPEPPA
+676 A

-697 ATRWAREALERLSE
+697 ATRWAREALERLAE
-711 HSPGVAHTVA
+711 HPPGVAHTVV

-734 SLIPEDLRP
+734 SLIPEGLRP
-743 EDADDWRGVCALLA
+743 EEADDWRGVCALLA

-768 MSRDAGRLAQQ
+768 MSRDAGRLAQRD
-779 GWSRGVLPHVASTYE
+779 WSWRVLPHVASTYE

-804 DAAPQVRLYSDLA
+804 DAAAQVRLYTDLA

-831 YRLAAAGIAEAMGD
+831 CRLAAAGIAEAMGD

-857 HAHLLLANHEEAARF
+857 HANLLLANHEEAARF
-872 AESAFPLLTAAERPG
+872 AERAVPLLTAAKRPG

-910 SAALGAEALTASAGD
+910 SAALRAEALTASADD
-925 LPGRTAALLILG
+925 LPGRTAALLVLG
-937 LVQRDTDRAEDS
+937 LAQRDTDRAEDS

>member
-8 EVPPIPSAPPAG
+8 EVPPIPSAPPAS
-20 AGQRPGPGAGSA
+20 AGPGAGSA

-90 FVGRGAER
+90 FVGRGTER

-233 TLITSRHTLVT
+233 TLVTSRHTLVT

-272 PGGTR
+272 SGGTR

-309 PDLTPSD
+309 PDLMPSD
-316 LADELARARHKLDI
+316 LADELARARHKLDV

-515 TAVRFAREAKDHP
+515 SAVRFAREAKDHP
-528 GLSRALHQVMVALER
+528 GRSRALHQVMVALER
-543 GGRQDEAVEAAGVL
+543 AGRQGEAVEAAGVL
-557 LRFEQVVI
+557 LGFQQVVI

-637 AAEDVPGED
+637 AVEDVPGED

-661 DTEDVPGEDFRGTVP
+661 A
-676 RPPRRPPEPPA
+676 A

-711 HSPGVAHTVA
+711 HSPGVARSVA

-779 GWSRGVLPHVASTYE
+779 DWSWGVLPHVASTYE

-804 DAAPQVRLYSDLA
+804 DAAAQVRLYTDLA

-831 YRLAAAGIAEAMGD
+831 CRLAAAGIAETMGD
-845 EEGQGEALSAAA
+845 EGGQGEALSAAA

-872 AESAFPLLTAAERPG
+872 AERAFPLLTAAKRPG

-895 LANARYSL
+895 LANAHYSL

-925 LPGRTAALLILG
+925 LPGRTAALLVLG
-937 LVQRDTDRAEDS
+937 LAQRDTDRAEDS

>member
-20 AGQRPGPGAGSA
+20 AGQGPEPGAGSA

-80 LPTDAAAAEV
+80 LPTDEAAAEV
-90 FVGRGAER
+90 FVGRGTER

-175 HALGFPGRPADSP
+175 HALGFQGRPADSP

-272 PGGTR
+272 PGETR
-277 TRQDAAGTERLCRL
+277 TRQDAQGTERLCRM

-309 PDLTPSD
+309 PDLTPSA
-316 LADELARARHKLDI
+316 LADELARARNKLDI

-341 FELSYRRLTPQQ
+341 FELSYRRLTPKQ
-353 ARMFRLLPVNPGPH
+353 ARVFRLLPLNPGPH

-373 ARLVGLAD
+373 ARLADMAD

-417 LLGHHGDNQGAAS
+417 LLGRHGDDQGAAS

-435 HYIALAADAMSA
+435 HYIALAADVLST
-447 LHGEGPDTSFPTVE
+447 LHDEGPATPFRTVE

-472 NLQAATSMAATFGDD
+472 NLQAAVSMAVTFGDD
-487 DGALRIQ
+487 DGALRVQ
-494 ETVVAVYAHRG
+494 ETLIAVHAHRG

-515 TAVRFAREAKDHP
+515 MAVRFATEAKDHP
-528 GLSRALHQVMVALER
+528 GRSRALHQVMVALER
-543 GGRQDEAVEAAGVL
+543 GGRRDQAVEAAGTL
-557 LRFEQVVI
+557 LRFQHMVI
-565 EAASLAEHPLDCQR
+565 EAASQAGDPLDCRR
-579 LLQHAVA
+579 LLQHSVA
-586 AVAESG
+586 ALAESR
-592 RLLGKRERRLLHTRR
+592 RLLGESESRLLHRR
-607 ADIARVANARRLDET
+607 REDIARVARARRLDET
-622 FREIG
+622 FQEIG
-627 PRAPRRPAGP
+627 
-637 AAEDVPGED
+637 
-646 FRGTVPRPPRRPPEP
+646 PRPPRRPTEP
-661 DTEDVPGEDFRGTVP
+661 S
-676 RPPRRPPEPPA
+676 A
-687 EEEVPDVAVE
+687 EGEVPSVPAQ
-697 ATRWAREALERLSE
+697 AARWARKALERLPKDY
-711 HSPGVAHTVA
+711 PGGAHAVAK
-721 GAAPAQM
+721 AAPAQM

-734 SLIPEDLRP
+734 SLIPEDLMP

-768 MSRDAGRLAQQ
+768 IARDAGRIAQQ
-779 GWSRGVLPHVASTYE
+779 DWSWRVLPHVASTYE
-794 IAVQA
+794 IAVRA
-799 YRRVN
+799 YQRIN
-804 DAAPQVRLYSDLA
+804 DPAAQVRLYSDLA
-817 EESFQSGAY
+817 EESFRSGDY
-826 PLAAK
+826 PRVIK
-831 YRLAAAGIAEAMGD
+831 CRLAAAGITEAMGD
-845 EEGQGEALSAAA
+845 EAGQGEALSAVA
-857 HAHLLLANHEEAARF
+857 HANLLLANHEEAARF
-872 AESAFPLLTAAERPG
+872 AERAVPLLTAAKRPG

-895 LANARYSL
+895 LANAHYSL

-937 LVQRDTDRAEDS
+937 LAQRDTDRAEDAS
-949 SASWRT
+949 VSWRT
-955 ALHIARTLDDPYLTP
+955 ASRIARTLQDPYLTP

-981 LRG
+981 LRD